1 MSVGASRATRS
12 GRGEQRGAP
21 GGVGVQGGRG
31 RRGLP
36 CPIRGRA
43 ASAAGRVPGGP
54 RRRRRRRLLRLAQA
68 PHPGTGLGAAR
79 SP

>member
-1 MSVGASRATRS
+1 MSAGARRATRS
-12 GRGEQRGAP
+12 GSGARRGAP

-54 RRRRRRRLLRLAQA
+54 RRRRRRLLRLAQA